1 MTEFLSHVHCTIRR
15 MGHAD
20 VQTTLTLYGWVT
32 EDAELKTLANWKS
45 FTTNWRGLESGT
57 A

>member
-1 MTEFLSHVHCTIRR
+1 MRR

-20 VQTTLTLYGWVT
+20 VQSALTLYGWVT

-45 FTTNWRGLESGT
+45 STTNWRGMEGSS